1 MRKCIFKWVIPY
13 LIRSPAYFFSQIDD
27 IPVPKVRTKE
37 IEFNQEDRY
46 DVNFNATGLAS
57 GVYIYRMKVNDFI
70 TSKKMILLR

>member
-1 MRKCIFKWVIPY
+1 MRIQIYILIIGY
-13 LIRSPAYFFSQIDD
+13 LIFPPTYIFTQIDD
-27 IPVPKVRTKE
+27 IPVPKVRTTV